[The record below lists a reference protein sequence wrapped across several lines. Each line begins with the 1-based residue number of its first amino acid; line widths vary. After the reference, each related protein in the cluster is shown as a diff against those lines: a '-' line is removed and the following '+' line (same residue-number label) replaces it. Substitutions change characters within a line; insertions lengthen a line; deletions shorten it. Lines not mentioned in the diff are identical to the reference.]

1 MNASKELLNLYDE
14 LIVRFELGHYDLF
27 LFCSHDFRIL
37 SKGLSDVYLDSLV
50 ELLDERGS
58 RLHGA
63 AKDIAIVSIGV
74 IIIWAIL
81 HFIFPTG
88 NPFYIVSSGSMVP
101 ALNVN
106 DILVVGDGNAFN
118 DLRVGDIIVFH
129 RPAGEDKI
137 IVHRV
142 SEIQTD
148 SRGERVIMT
157 KGDANPE
164 SIPGTDFPIRLKNYI
179 GKVKFVIPSVG
190 MIPKILSPPVNYILI
205 GIVITVLL
213 VTLIKR
219 GTDN

>member
-1 MNASKELLNLYDE
+1 
-14 LIVRFELGHYDLF
+14 
-27 LFCSHDFRIL
+27 L
-37 SKGLSDVYLDSLV
+37 SKGLSNVYLDSLV

-88 NPFYIVSSGSMVP
+88 NPFYIVSSGSMIP

-106 DILVVGDGNAFN
+106 DILVVGDGSAFN

-179 GKVKFVIPSVG
+179 GKVKFVIPSIG

-219 GTDN
+219 GTDHTHNGSGKNFLKK